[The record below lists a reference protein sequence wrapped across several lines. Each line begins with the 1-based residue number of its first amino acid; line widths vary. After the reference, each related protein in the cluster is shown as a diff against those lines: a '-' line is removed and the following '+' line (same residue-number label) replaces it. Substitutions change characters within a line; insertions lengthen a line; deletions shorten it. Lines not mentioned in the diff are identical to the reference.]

1 MDKMTEAI
9 RLRTEPC
16 NVCKKTLALSIE
28 KETLKPDITG
38 LDLYVDL
45 HGIDA
50 DPSHIRILYIDAEGF
65 VRSINTISKFTTCL
79 REE

>member
-1 MDKMTEAI
+1 MTDTI

-28 KETLKPDITG
+28 KEKLKPDITG
-38 LDLYVDL
+38 LDLFVDL
-45 HGIDA
+45 HGMDD
-50 DPSHIRILYIDAEGF
+50 DPSHLRILYIDAEGF
-65 VRSINTISKFTTCL
+65 VRSINTVSKFTTLL

>member
-1 MDKMTEAI
+1 MSDNL

-16 NVCKKTLALSIE
+16 TVCNKTLALSIPSAE
-28 KETLKPDITG
+28 LQPDLTG
-38 LDLYVDL
+38 LDIFIDT
-45 HGIDA
+45 HGIND

-65 VRSINTISKFTTCL
+65 VRDIKTVSKYTTLL

>member
-1 MDKMTEAI
+1 MTNTL

-16 NVCKKTLALSIE
+16 DVCKKTLALSVE
-28 KETLKPDITG
+28 KENLKPDITG
-38 LDLYVDL
+38 LDLFVDL
-45 HGIDA
+45 HGLDN

-65 VRSINTISKFTTCL
+65 VRSINTISKFTHLL